1 MKCSKRTG
9 GWCCKKYRE
18 YGGLPVLKC
27 TAKQD
32 PPPCVRRTKKLI
44 LK

>member
-1 MKCSKRTG
+1 MKCSKRSG
-9 GWCCKKYRE
+9 GWCCKKYE
-18 YGGLPVLKC
+18 SDDAPVVKC